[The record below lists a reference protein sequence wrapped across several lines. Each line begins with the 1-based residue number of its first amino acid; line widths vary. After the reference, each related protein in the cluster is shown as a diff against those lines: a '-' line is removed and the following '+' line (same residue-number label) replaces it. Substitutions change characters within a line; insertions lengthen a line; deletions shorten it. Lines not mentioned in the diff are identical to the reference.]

1 MKRSF
6 FLKRFILISIESNNR
21 IKKKKDRWKD
31 GWSSEISKKISHTP

>member
-6 FLKRFILISIESNNR
+6 FLKRFILISIESN
-21 IKKKKDRWKD
+21 IKKKEDRWKD